1 MKPETA
7 KSEATFFSSA
17 LPQSAIVR
25 NALLWCAVI
34 NYGILLVW
42 FLFFM
47 LAHDWMYQF
56 HGRWFHLSVEQFDML
71 HYAGMSIYKIGII
84 LLNLVPYIALCI
96 SPRRTWTD

>member
-1 MKPETA
+1 MNIE
-7 KSEATFFSSA
+7 
-17 LPQSAIVR
+17 IVR
-25 NALLWCAVI
+25 KGLLWCTAI

-56 HGRWFHLSVEQFDML
+56 HGRWFHLSVDQFDML
-71 HYAGMSIYKIGII
+71 HYAGLSVYKIGII

-96 SPRRTWTD
+96 CHRNVRERGFDKNARV